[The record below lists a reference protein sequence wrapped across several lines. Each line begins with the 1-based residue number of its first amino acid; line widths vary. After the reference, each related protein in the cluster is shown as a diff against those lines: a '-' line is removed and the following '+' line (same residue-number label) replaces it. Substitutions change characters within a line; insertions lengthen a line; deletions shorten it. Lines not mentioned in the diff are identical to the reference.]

1 MIKWLKNKYEN
12 YQLSKYYLSIKTMPM
27 YNWVTLFEN
36 KDISQI
42 SKTGRI
48 CKRLNKV
55 CEKLQDEVIETFGIN
70 EDFLQIIKNKIKIEI
85 LYADQIET
93 GDRSTGWKIEF
104 LELDNKLL
112 EGKQTK
118 HDFFGNIMLIN
129 QHIKVDF
136 KTITIYE
143 YYSLSKTVSNKLK
156 HENKVK

>member
-42 SKTGRI
+42 SRTGKI

-55 CEKLQDEVIETFGIN
+55 CEKLQDEVIDTFGIN

-104 LELDNKLL
+104 LELDNKEL
-112 EGKQTK
+112 EGKKTK

>member
-42 SKTGRI
+42 SKTGKL
-48 CKRLNKV
+48 CKRINKV
-55 CEKLQDEVIETFGIN
+55 CDKLQDEIIDTFGIN

-104 LELDNKLL
+104 LELDNKEL
-112 EGKQTK
+112 ENKQTK
-118 HDFFGNIMLIN
+118 TDFYTQLFLLQKHLPYQIDTKKMSIF
-129 QHIKVDF
+129 D
-136 KTITIYE
+136 
-143 YYSLSKTVSNKLK
+143 YYNTSQIVSNQLK
-156 HENKVK
+156 HQ